1 MAESLVD
8 RHPAR
13 TTDLGIQILGV
24 LVPQQRRIIILGIP
38 ILGVQH
44 PRRKRIMVLVIQT
57 HGDRVQIVP
66 GSVLIST
73 DLKGVVSSFF
83 SSL

>member
-1 MAESLVD
+1 MD

-13 TTDLGIQILGV
+13 TTDLDIPILGV

-44 PRRKRIMVLVIQT
+44 PLRKRAITSAIQT

-83 SSL
+83 LRCKV